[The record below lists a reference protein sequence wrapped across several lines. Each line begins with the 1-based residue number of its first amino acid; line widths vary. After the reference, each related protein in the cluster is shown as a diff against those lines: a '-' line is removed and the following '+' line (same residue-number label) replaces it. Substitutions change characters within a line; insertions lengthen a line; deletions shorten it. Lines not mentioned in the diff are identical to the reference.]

1 MAVRHRHWA
10 VAGLCCAGAFLT
22 KYYLAIVVVGLL
34 AEVWGTRRTL
44 DRDPGVRRRYI
55 GALAWVALPTVGALA
70 GWMVY
75 CARRYGDAL
84 AFIHV
89 QSHWNRH
96 FAFPWTLAWTTGG
109 DLIHLRFLDTSTA
122 SVTELFDTV
131 TVILLVVLAV
141 YPFVRVR
148 RSYGILLGLAVCIF
162 TFQNILYSETREVL
176 ALFPFF
182 IGGAEWVARHPWR
195 ERVVLALFIPSAYF
209 LCARFVTG
217 MFAG

>member
-1 MAVRHRHWA
+1 M
-10 VAGLCCAGAFLT
+10 
-22 KYYLAIVVVGLL
+22 
-34 AEVWGTRRTL
+34 
-44 DRDPGVRRRYI
+44 
-55 GALAWVALPTVGALA
+55 
-70 GWMVY
+70 
-75 CARRYGDAL
+75 
-84 AFIHV
+84 
-89 QSHWNRH
+89 
-96 FAFPWTLAWTTGG
+96 
-109 DLIHLRFLDTSTA
+109 
-122 SVTELFDTV
+122 TELFDAV

-141 YPFVRVR
+141 YSYLRVR

-209 LCARFVTG
+209 LCTRFVSG